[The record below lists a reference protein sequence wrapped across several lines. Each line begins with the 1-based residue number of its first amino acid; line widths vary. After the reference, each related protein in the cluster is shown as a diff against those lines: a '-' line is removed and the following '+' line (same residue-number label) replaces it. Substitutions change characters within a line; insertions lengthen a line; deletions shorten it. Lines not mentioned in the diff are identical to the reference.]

1 MAVRPILQ
9 YPDRRLRVR
18 SRPVERVDDA
28 IRRLLDDLAET
39 MYAAPGV
46 GLAANQVGVPLRV
59 CVIDVQS
66 PRAGE
71 LVELI
76 NPRLV
81 AAGEIVMWKEG
92 CLSLPGLTEE
102 IERTTAV
109 SVEALDRNGN
119 PFRLDADGL
128 LAIAVQHELDHLDG
142 KLLLDRMSYVR
153 RRLAQRRLARER
165 AAAGEAAEPQ

>member
-59 CVIDVQS
+59 CAIDVQS
-66 PRAGE
+66 PQAGE

-76 NPRLV
+76 NPRLI

-102 IERTTAV
+102 IERAAAV
-109 SVEALDRNGN
+109 SVEALDRRGN

-142 KLLLDRMSYVR
+142 KLILDRMSYVR